1 MILTYLVVSDHEGQ
15 DFSSAVAGE
24 ISSWFT
30 CLFFTRP
37 TLDRFRSELDLVVN
51 TVARLSFGQRIF
63 STFDAMLS
71 PRPWSY
77 VTYRLPCTLKLEEQL
92 APKPQPMKTIVF
104 SPLPPA
110 NCRTTNRCAALPCT
124 TQRSPHCKTL
134 RQKCRCAT

>member
-15 DFSSAVAGE
+15 DFSSVAGE

-63 STFDAMLS
+63 HVRCDVVSSTM
-71 PRPWSY
+71 
-77 VTYRLPCTLKLEEQL
+77 E
-92 APKPQPMKTIVF
+92 
-104 SPLPPA
+104 
-110 NCRTTNRCAALPCT
+110 
-124 TQRSPHCKTL
+124 L
-134 RQKCRCAT
+134 RNIPSTMHRGRGMH